1 VIYGKMFDGDDNEV
15 AMTLQAH
22 IYWDFGVVR
31 LYAIAGR
38 RPRPEDPGRNLHSL
52 PGRRHWREGTFDH
65 RSLQWAHD
73 LVAAQFRYLFEDTLR
88 PLHPGEDRRHQELR
102 IAALWGAFLE
112 TEVTELA
119 ADPDYLAAHYDAVE
133 FDGTPVGSAAQERLV
148 RFLLRRYGAV
158 RRYWVQQHPEWPS
171 GLA

>member
-1 VIYGKMFDGDDNEV
+1 MIYGKMFDGDDNEV

-73 LVAAQFRYLFEDTLR
+73 LVEKAGGVLGWLANT
-88 PLHPGEDRRHQELR
+88 
-102 IAALWGAFLE
+102 ALSAVVGLVWGA
-112 TEVTELA
+112 A
-119 ADPDYLAAHYDAVE
+119 AVVVMHLVPRRSPAH
-133 FDGTPVGSAAQERLV
+133 
-148 RFLLRRYGAV
+148 
-158 RRYWVQQHPEWPS
+158 
-171 GLA
+171 